1 MKYSDLIDAVAAAS
15 GSSKA
20 DAKKSVETVFETI
33 ANTVGKKEE
42 VVVAGFGTFSAKAR
56 AARSGR
62 NPQTGAVVEI
72 AASTA
77 VGFKPAK
84 ALKDRVNA

>member
-1 MKYSDLIDAVAAAS
+1 MKYSDLIDAVAAKS

-20 DAKKSVETVFETI
+20 DAKKSVETVFEVI
-33 ANTVGKKEE
+33 AGAVAAKDEA
-42 VVVAGFGTFSAKAR
+42 VVSGFGTFVARNRPAK
-56 AARSGR
+56 SGR
-62 NPQTGAVVEI
+62 NPATGETIQI

-84 ALKDRVNA
+84 ALKDRVNG